1 MLRPSRVDLPP
12 ATAAACREVYDAA
25 QCGDVDRLRGLLHA
39 AGDSGAT
46 PLHALAGSA
55 AAATDAAVARA
66 GIAALVAAG
75 ADVNARAG
83 NGSTPLHWAAGC
95 GAAAAV
101 AALLAAGADAT
112 IASYTWRCVRS

>member
-1 MLRPSRVDLPP
+1 
-12 ATAAACREVYDAA
+12 
-25 QCGDVDRLRGLLHA
+25 
-39 AGDSGAT
+39 
-46 PLHALAGSA
+46 
-55 AAATDAAVARA
+55 
-66 GIAALVAAG
+66 VAAG